1 VSAAVVGV
9 AGVALA
15 VGILDHPAQLWE
27 SEWGLFLLAKVGV
40 VVLVAAVGAHNHFR
54 VVPRLT
60 ARRRGVVRHAGRSAA
75 AGGVLRRSTGRET
88 ALMVVIVLLTAWLVT
103 ASVGH

>member
-1 VSAAVVGV
+1 M
-9 AGVALA
+9 
-15 VGILDHPAQLWE
+15 
-27 SEWGLFLLAKVGV
+27 
-40 VVLVAAVGAHNHFR
+40 VLVAAFGAHNHFQ

-60 ARRRGVVRHAGRSAA
+60 ARRRGVVRHAGRSAT

>member
-1 VSAAVVGV
+1 
-9 AGVALA
+9 
-15 VGILDHPAQLWE
+15 
-27 SEWGLFLLAKVGV
+27 
-40 VVLVAAVGAHNHFR
+40 
-54 VVPRLT
+54 
-60 ARRRGVVRHAGRSAA
+60 VVRHAGRSAA